1 MEDVWLRRWDSAR
14 VLAISMALITLN
26 SNVVIVVLLLSG
38 IASAPLIS
46 VILVIIM
53 QTMYRLKIVLD
64 LIYASC
70 KFIIHQTVKNLLL
83 GVLFA
88 GM

>member
-1 MEDVWLRRWDSAR
+1 VEDVWLRRWDSAR